1 MNKLR
6 NSEQQ
11 AKLFAAIMQ
20 EAEEETGMFIAVSE
34 NGKIYI
40 VDSVTAE
47 KYELETVCCQHTNK
61 HKNKSKKSRK
71 YVSSKNKQKAR

>member
-34 NGKIYI
+34 NRKIYI

-47 KYELETVCCQHTNK
+47 KYELETVGCKPTNRQ
-61 HKNKSKKSRK
+61 KNRSKKSRK
-71 YVSSKNKQKAR
+71 YVSSKNK